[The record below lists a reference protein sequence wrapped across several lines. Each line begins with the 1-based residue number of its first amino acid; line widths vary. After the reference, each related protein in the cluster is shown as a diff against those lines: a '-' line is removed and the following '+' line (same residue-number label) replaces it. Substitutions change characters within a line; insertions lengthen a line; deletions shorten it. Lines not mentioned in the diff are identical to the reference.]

1 MSMERMTIIV
11 AVIIVAL
18 VVVVVATVGAAI
30 YFGLAISSTTEPE
43 ASAEYYPPNVLA
55 YSWMTLNPGNGQRDH
70 MLDMF
75 RRFEE
80 MSGFEDATDDAM
92 DELESETGINFEDDV
107 MTWIGFDMSAALMD
121 FDIDDETVEFGATIA
136 VRDGQ
141 AAGDFLD
148 DWLDYMEESS
158 DADFDRDSEGDF
170 TIWEDESA
178 YQVYALSDDLLVFA
192 TTRSA
197 LDDMLERVVGDSNRT
212 LAADER
218 FQQARA
224 AMPDRRFASMYLD
237 VEEVTDAVAD
247 SLGYFT
253 GFSATDPLDVC
264 PALSTGTPDW
274 IAGSAGWV
282 ARGVVLDLISPSMGG
297 GWQLDAPELADAA
310 TLLPDDTLGFFSVSF
325 DPVLDHYREN
335 LRGCTLLELMEGLS
349 GGTDGIGEEM
359 IDDLGLG
366 LDADSTLADV
376 LDAGLDMVEDQMGI
390 DLESDLLDHL
400 SGQFIV
406 SVGDFDFQA
415 VMDAPEEN
423 SVDAVVILS
432 YRDGREEALGDSLD
446 DLADELEWSLG
457 VGLDRVDVG
466 ADRDAR
472 IFPIEGT
479 GYAPGYALHDGY
491 LMFVTTEEA
500 LKAVI
505 ARQNG
510 EGDNLSSQAEYIRAI
525 GLLPESG
532 RAQAYVALN
541 RIVDGIDWL
550 EAGMT
555 RDEYELLSALG
566 AVAMSAGADGSFDRF
581 TLALT
586 LFPEE

>member
-1 MSMERMTIIV
+1 MSIERMTIIV
-11 AVIIVAL
+11 VVIIVTL
-18 VVVVVATVGAAI
+18 VIVVVAAVGAAV
-30 YFGLAISSTTEPE
+30 YFGLALPSTAEPE

-80 MSGFEDATDDAM
+80 MSGFEDATDDVM
-92 DELESETGINFEDDV
+92 NEFESETGIDFEADV
-107 MTWIGFDMSAALMD
+107 MTWIGFDMSAALID
-121 FDIDDETVEFGATIA
+121 LDIDDETVEFGATIA
-136 VRDGQ
+136 VRDRQ
-141 AAGDFLD
+141 AANDFLN
-148 DWLDYMEESS
+148 DWLAYMEESS
-158 DADFDRDSEGDF
+158 EADFDRDSESGF

-192 TTRSA
+192 TTRDT
-197 LDDMLERVVGDSNRT
+197 LDDMLERVAGDSDGA
-212 LAADER
+212 LATDED

-224 AMPDRRFASMYLD
+224 ALPDRRFASMYLD
-237 VEEVTDAVAD
+237 VEEATAAATD
-247 SLGYFT
+247 SLGALT
-253 GFSATDPLDVC
+253 GFSVTDPLNVC
-264 PALSTGTPDW
+264 PALSTEAPSW

-282 ARGVVLDLISPSMGG
+282 ERGVVFDLVSPSMGG

-310 TLLPDDTLGFFSVSF
+310 KLLPDDTLGFFSVSF

-349 GGTDGIGEEM
+349 GGTDEFGDEM

-423 SVDAVVILS
+423 SVDAVVMLS

-446 DLADELEWSLG
+446 GLADELEWSLG
-457 VGLDRVDVG
+457 VDLDRVDVG

-472 IFPIEGT
+472 MFPVEGT

-500 LKAVI
+500 LEAVI
-505 ARQNG
+505 ARQKG
-510 EGDNLSSQAEYIRAI
+510 EGDNLSSQAEYGRAI

-532 RAQAYVALN
+532 RARTYVALN

-550 EAGMT
+550 EAGLT
-555 RDEYELLSALG
+555 RDEYELLGALG
-566 AVAMSAGADGSFDRF
+566 AVAASVGSDGGFDRF

>member
-1 MSMERMTIIV
+1 MKGMTII
-11 AVIIVAL
+11 L
-18 VVVVVATVGAAI
+18 VVIAIVVFAATGAAI
-30 YFGLAISSTTEPE
+30 YFGLALPSRTEPE

-80 MSGFEDATDDAM
+80 MSGFEDATDDVM
-92 DELESETGINFEDDV
+92 DEFESETGINFEADV

-121 FDIDDETVEFGATIA
+121 IDIDAETVELGATIA

-141 AAGDFLD
+141 AASDFMD
-148 DWLDYMEESS
+148 DWLAYMEESS

-192 TTRSA
+192 TTRDT
-197 LDDMLERVVGDSNRT
+197 LDDMLERVAGDSDGS
-212 LAADER
+212 LATDED

-224 AMPDRRFASMYLD
+224 ALPDRRFASMYLD
-237 VEEVTDAVAD
+237 VEEATAAATD
-247 SLGYFT
+247 SLGALT
-253 GFSATDPLDVC
+253 GFSVTDPLNVC
-264 PALSTGTPDW
+264 PALSTEAPGW

-282 ARGVVLDLISPSMGG
+282 ERGVVLDLISPSMGG

-310 TLLPDDTLGFFSVSF
+310 KLLPDDTLGFFSVSF

-335 LRGCTLLELMEGLS
+335 LRGCTLLELMDGLS
-349 GGTDGIGEEM
+349 GGTDEFGDEM

-432 YRDGREEALGDSLD
+432 YRDGHSQALLDSLN
-446 DLADELEWSLG
+446 SLVVEILG
-457 VGLDRVDVG
+457 EGLDRVDVG
-466 ADRDAR
+466 ADHDAR
-472 IFPIEGT
+472 IFPIEDT

-532 RAQAYVALN
+532 RARMYVALN
-541 RIVDGIDWL
+541 RIVDGIDWR
-550 EAGMT
+550 EAGLT
-555 RDEYELLSALG
+555 RDEYELLSALS
-566 AVAMSAGADGSFDRF
+566 AVAASAGSDGGFDRF